1 MNFQNSFVCL
11 LKGSP
16 AIVRKTMKLAICSLA
31 LFVIPFFSSAQTSNQ
46 KPDIANSQVSI
57 SLSCGQNCSW
67 SYRAPGSTV
76 PYKFTLPSFE
86 LDGKQIS
93 AEVPRF
99 APAATPI
106 HLANGVTQYSVEG
119 ALVQDAHLHLAI
131 EFQINEGTPVIR
143 FRYTL
148 KSDQPRALTASSG
161 ANSLTYLQTSLK
173 QFPQAE
179 EVRLSNF
186 AELTHSYELSEEK
199 IADRNFED
207 SSAVMGPILAA
218 TDGRRSFLLAYEHG
232 STVPDAFLE
241 YRLTPSRNVSL
252 NAVKGNYIPGQTI
265 DPDHPYKTIW
275 FETAAQQGNLDQL
288 ASTYRKFVLKYLA
301 QNNESRKPYIFYNS
315 WNFQERNKFWNNKTF
330 VESMNEDRMLQ
341 EIDIAHRLG
350 VEVFVLDSGWYEK
363 AGDWSVN
370 SERFPNGL
378 KAVKAKLDSYG
389 MKLGLWFGPNE
400 EEISSQV
407 VREHPEWRMSN
418 DGVVGKPR
426 NDWGPQKNYEM
437 CLVSGYADALA
448 DQLIRVAH
456 ETGVTYFKWDGVD
469 QYGCSDPHHNHG
481 GENNTH
487 QERVDSY
494 GFQLIQSMSRI
505 ADKVAAAV
513 PGAIVDFDVTE
524 GGRAMGLEFLSS
536 GKFFLINNGPY
547 YPDYDI
553 PIDWDKTYSNIF
565 VQQGQARTW
574 IARTPLTFDKW
585 IPSVLFLTHYFP
597 DDPQQWQE
605 VDVASL
611 ILGQNG
617 IWGDLPKVSDSG
629 VAYIGAMLAMYK
641 QLRDDITQSD
651 PVVTGV
657 VSSSPEIHEKI
668 SAATGRGAVVI
679 FATRSGEYRYI
690 TINKVANEHWT
701 SDGVTVTQDS
711 EGRAK
716 IEATFEKPG
725 AKIVFFGVQSRLA
738 TMPLP
743 QTPSSSVSR

>member
-1 MNFQNSFVCL
+1 MNFQNSY
-11 LKGSP
+11 
-16 AIVRKTMKLAICSLA
+16 VRRLNGGTALSRNCKTIATCILA
-31 LFVIPFFSSAQTSNQ
+31 LLTISFVGRSQTPNR
-46 KPDIANSQVSI
+46 KPDIENGQVRI
-57 SLSCGQNCSW
+57 SLSCGQNCFW
-67 SYRAPGSTV
+67 SYRAAGSTV
-76 PYKFTLPSFE
+76 PYQFTPPTFE

-93 AEVPRF
+93 AEVHHFFPTA
-99 APAATPI
+99 APV
-106 HLANGVTQYSVEG
+106 HLANGVTQYSFDG
-119 ALVQDAHLHLAI
+119 PLAQDAHLHLGI

-148 KSDQPRALTASSG
+148 KSNQSKSLTAKSG
-161 ANSLTYLQTSLK
+161 ANDLTYLQTSLK
-173 QFPQAE
+173 QFPQIE
-179 EVRLSNF
+179 EIRLSNF

-207 SSAVMGPILAA
+207 SGAVMGPILAA
-218 TDGRRSFLLAYEHG
+218 TDGRSSFLLAYEHG
-232 STVPDAFLE
+232 STAPDAFLE
-241 YRLTPSRNVSL
+241 YRLTPGRNISL
-252 NAVKGNYIPGQTI
+252 DAVKGNYYPGQTI
-265 DPDHPYKTIW
+265 NLEHPYKTIW
-275 FETAAQQGNLDQL
+275 FETAAQPGNLDEL
-288 ASTYRKFVLKYLA
+288 ASTYRKFMLKYLT
-301 QNNESRKPYIFYNS
+301 QNRESRKPYIFYNS

-330 VESMNEDRMLQ
+330 IESMNEARMLQ
-341 EIDIAHRLG
+341 EIEIAHRMG
-350 VEVFVLDSGWYEK
+350 VEVFVLDSGWYDK
-363 AGDWSVN
+363 GGDWTVS

-400 EEISSQV
+400 AETSSQV
-407 VREHPEWRMSN
+407 VREHPEWRMSK
-418 DGVVGKPR
+418 DGIVGKPR

-437 CLVSGYADALA
+437 CLVSGYADVLA
-448 DQLIRVAH
+448 DRLIRVAH

-487 QERVDSY
+487 QERADSY
-494 GFQLIQSMSRI
+494 GFQLIQSMSRM

-536 GKFFLINNGPY
+536 GKFFLVNNGPY

-574 IARTPLTFDKW
+574 ITRTPLTFDKW

-629 VAYIGAMLAMYK
+629 VANIGSMLARYK
-641 QLRDDITQSD
+641 QVRDDITQSD
-651 PVVTGV
+651 PVVTGI
-657 VSSSPEIHEKI
+657 VSASPEIHEKI
-668 SAATGRGAVVI
+668 SVTTGRGAVVI
-679 FATRSGEYRYI
+679 FATRTGSYRYI
-690 TINKVANEHWT
+690 TKNKPSNDHWT

-711 EGRAK
+711 EGRAR
-716 IEATFEKPG
+716 IEATFDKPG
-725 AKIVFFGVQSRLA
+725 AKILIFGVH
-738 TMPLP
+738 
-743 QTPSSSVSR
+743 

>member
-1 MNFQNSFVCL
+1 MMNFQNSNEGL
-11 LKGSP
+11 RKGRTSI
-16 AIVRKTMKLAICSLA
+16 AQNCKMIAVGVLA
-31 LFVIPFFSSAQTSNQ
+31 LFTTPFFGWSQTAGQ
-46 KPDIANSQVSI
+46 KSDITNSQVSI
-57 SLSCGQNCSW
+57 SLSCGQGCLW
-67 SYRAPGSTV
+67 SYRSAGSTV
-76 PYKFTLPSFE
+76 PYKFTPPSFE

-93 AEVPRF
+93 AEVHHF
-99 APAATPI
+99 EPAAAPI
-106 HLANGVTQYSVEG
+106 HLGDGVTQYSFEG
-119 ALVQDAHLHLAI
+119 PLAQDAHLHLCI
-131 EFQINEGTPVIR
+131 DFQINEGTPVIR

-148 KSDQPRALTASSG
+148 KSDQPKSLTAKSG
-161 ANSLTYLQTSLK
+161 ANDLTYLQTSLK
-173 QFPQAE
+173 QFPQVE
-179 EVRLSNF
+179 EVGLSNF

-207 SSAVMGPILAA
+207 SSALMGPILAA

-241 YRLTPSRNVSL
+241 YRLSPGRNVSL
-252 NAVKGNYIPGQTI
+252 NAVKGNYYPGQTI
-265 DPDHPYKTIW
+265 DADHPYKTLW
-275 FETAAQQGNLDQL
+275 FETAAQQGTLDEL
-288 ASTYRKFVLKYLA
+288 ASTYRKFVLRYLA
-301 QNNESRKPYIFYNS
+301 QNAESRKPYIFYNT
-315 WNFQERNKFWNNKTF
+315 WNFQERNKFWNSKTF
-330 VESMNEDRMLQ
+330 LESMNEERMLQ
-341 EIDIAHRLG
+341 EIEIAHRMG

-363 AGDWSVN
+363 AGDWTVS
-370 SERFPNGL
+370 SERFPDGL

-389 MKLGLWFGPNE
+389 MKLGLWFGPTE
-400 EEISSQV
+400 AETSSQV
-407 VREHPEWRMSN
+407 VREHPEWRISK
-418 DGVVGKPR
+418 DGIVLKPR
-426 NDWGPQKNYEM
+426 NDWGPQKNVEM

-481 GENNTH
+481 GVNNTY
-487 QERVDSY
+487 QERADSY
-494 GFQLIQSMSRI
+494 AFQLIQSMSRI
-505 ADKVAAAV
+505 ADKVSAAV

-536 GKFFLINNGPY
+536 GKFFLVNNGPY
-547 YPDYDI
+547 YPNYDI

-574 IARTPLTFDKW
+574 IARTSLTFDKW

-629 VAYIGAMLAMYK
+629 VAYIGSMLARYK
-641 QLRDDITQSD
+641 QVRDDMAQSD
-651 PVVTGV
+651 PVVTGI
-657 VSSSPEIHEKI
+657 VSASPEIHEKI
-668 SAATGRGAVVI
+668 STATGRGAVVI
-679 FATRSGEYRYI
+679 FATRTGSYRYI
-690 TINKVANEHWT
+690 TKNKASNDHWT

-716 IEATFEKPG
+716 IEATFQKPG
-725 AKIVFFGVQSRLA
+725 AKILFFGVH
-738 TMPLP
+738 
-743 QTPSSSVSR
+743 

>member
-1 MNFQNSFVCL
+1 MKFQNSNICL
-11 LKGSP
+11 PKGS
-16 AIVRKTMKLAICSLA
+16 AAVTRKINKIASCILA
-31 LFVIPFFSSAQTSNQ
+31 LFTIPFFGWSQSANQ
-46 KPDIANSQVSI
+46 KPEIANTQVTI
-57 SLSCGQNCSW
+57 SLSCSQGCSW
-67 SYRAPGSTV
+67 SYRTAGSTV
-76 PYKFTLPSFE
+76 PYKFTPPSFQLE
-86 LDGKQIS
+86 GKQIS
-93 AEVPRF
+93 AEVRHFSPTGD
-99 APAATPI
+99 PV
-106 HLANGVTQYSVEG
+106 HLGNGVTDYFIEG
-119 ALVQDAHLHLAI
+119 AFVGDPQLHLGV

-148 KSDQPRALTASSG
+148 KSDQPKSLTAKSG
-161 ANSLTYLQTSLK
+161 ANDLTYLQTSIK
-173 QFPQAE
+173 QFPRAE

-207 SSAVMGPILAA
+207 SSAVMGPIFAA

-241 YRLTPSRNVSL
+241 YRLSRSRSVSL
-252 NAVKGNYIPGQTI
+252 NAVKGNYFPGQTI
-265 DPDHPYKTIW
+265 DADHPYKTIW
-275 FETAAQQGNLDQL
+275 FETAAQQGDLDKL

-301 QNNESRKPYIFYNS
+301 QNTESRRPYIFYNS
-315 WNFQERNKFWNNKTF
+315 WNFQERNKFWNSKTF
-330 VESMNEDRMLQ
+330 IESMNEDRMLQ
-341 EIDIAHRLG
+341 EIDIAHRMG

-363 AGDWSVN
+363 AGDWSVS

-400 EEISSQV
+400 AELSSQV

-426 NDWGPQKNYEM
+426 NDWGTQKNYEM
-437 CLVSGYADALA
+437 CLVSGYADRLA

-456 ETGVTYFKWDGVD
+456 ETGVIYFKWDGVD

-524 GGRAMGLEFLSS
+524 GGRAMGLGFFSS
-536 GKFFLINNGPY
+536 GKFFLVNNGPY
-547 YPDYDI
+547 YDNYDI

-565 VQQGQARTW
+565 VKQGQARTW
-574 IARTPLTFDKW
+574 ITRTPLTFDKW

-629 VAYIGAMLAMYK
+629 VAYIGAMLARYK
-641 QLRDDITQSD
+641 QVRDDITQSD
-651 PVVTGV
+651 PVVTGI
-657 VSSSPEIHEKI
+657 VSASPEIHEKI
-668 SAATGRGAVVI
+668 SSATGRGAVVI
-679 FATRSGEYRYI
+679 FATRPGVYRYI
-690 TINKVANEHWT
+690 TSHKVTEDHWT
-701 SDGVTVTQDS
+701 SDGVTVMRDS

-725 AKIVFFGVQSRLA
+725 AKILFFGVH
-738 TMPLP
+738 
-743 QTPSSSVSR
+743 